1 MSMDQR
7 FSISHKHAESLETTW
22 GGIMFE
28 YADVSIKVGREATK
42 AGDRVANHYR
52 MIEVL
57 AWLMALHQDAGL

>member
-1 MSMDQR
+1 
-7 FSISHKHAESLETTW
+7 
-22 GGIMFE
+22 MFE